1 MPDMTIGETLHTL
14 LHAYKRALR
23 QAYQQADIPLAIS
36 HIRTLKGINAVPDCT
51 PLALSTR
58 TKHDKGQLARLLKD
72 LLAENLIE
80 KHPHP
85 DDKRSNILR
94 LTPKGYQMIKRI
106 KEVEE
111 IAASRMAAGL
121 SPDEITDFN
130 RLANIMSANLA
141 E

>member
-23 QAYQQADIPLAIS
+23 QAYDQAGIPLAIS

-58 TKHDKGQLARLLKD
+58 TKHDKGQITRLIKD
-72 LLAENLIE
+72 LQAENLIK

-94 LTPKGYQMIKRI
+94 LTSEGQKMIMRI
-106 KEVEE
+106 KEIEE

-121 SPDEITDFN
+121 SPDEITDFS